1 MIILSWLFFISCA
14 QNRFNAEEEKA
25 KIRQSWND
33 WSLKA
38 QAGQPEYY
46 FSDSAIYMIQG
57 QPTAKGKQEISRVF
71 SNRPN
76 IPGMKVNWHG
86 PYIIDF
92 SRTGDMAY
100 SLDTL
105 ELSIPDSTG
114 KVQTLMNR
122 GLHLWKKDDQGNWR
136 VTLMMVYPEK

>member
-1 MIILSWLFFISCA
+1 MKHLMIILSCLISISCTLD
-14 QNRFNAEEEKA
+14 RFNVEEEKA
-25 KIRQSWND
+25 KIKKSWND

-38 QAGQPEYY
+38 QAGQPAYY

-57 QPTAKGKQEISRVF
+57 QPAAKGKEEINRVF

-76 IPGMKVNWHG
+76 IPGMKVNWRG
-86 PYIIDF
+86 PHVIDF

-105 ELSIPDSTG
+105 ELSMPDSTG
-114 KVQTLMNR
+114 KVQTLV
-122 GLHLWKKDDQGNWR
+122 R
-136 VTLMMVYPEK
+136 VWSI

>member
-1 MIILSWLFFISCA
+1 
-14 QNRFNAEEEKA
+14 
-25 KIRQSWND
+25 
-33 WSLKA
+33 
-38 QAGQPEYY
+38 
-46 FSDSAIYMIQG
+46 
-57 QPTAKGKQEISRVF
+57 
-71 SNRPN
+71 
-76 IPGMKVNWHG
+76 
-86 PYIIDF
+86 
-92 SRTGDMAY
+92 MAY